1 VVSRYQRSICS
12 QECHPQH
19 RQSHDGVHRG
29 RDWQLRGEDL
39 IFYPSMGGGAATD
52 AQHDYRTR
60 VTLVPEA
67 DPAER
72 DQAGR
77 MLLGRALRERRSLA
91 GFNLDELA
99 SRSGLSSSYIS
110 DVERGRKLI
119 SLTALDAYARAL
131 GTLATDLLDG
141 VYPYG
146 EKRRPRR
153 LPKPLPDGRAGRRM
167 PSRIA
172 TQPEQVT
179 KERPAKRTRS

>member
-1 VVSRYQRSICS
+1 
-12 QECHPQH
+12 
-19 RQSHDGVHRG
+19 
-29 RDWQLRGEDL
+29 
-39 IFYPSMGGGAATD
+39 
-52 AQHDYRTR
+52 
-60 VTLVPEA
+60 
-67 DPAER
+67 
-72 DQAGR
+72 

-146 EKRRPRR
+146 EKRRPPR
-153 LPKPLPDGRAGRRM
+153 LPTPLPDGRAGRRM
-167 PSRIA
+167 PSRNA
-172 TQPEQVT
+172 AQPEQVT
-179 KERPAKRTRS
+179 KERVAKRTPS